1 MSLVGKK
8 VGPYKVLA
16 QIGSGGMAVVY
27 KAEQPSLGRLVAIK
41 ELRTE
46 LANDESIIA
55 RFEREALA
63 MAALGHQNI
72 AHVYDFIQRASSM
85 YIVMEYVEGIDLYT
99 LLKRTERLPGDIAA
113 IIALQAANALTYAHY
128 RGVIHRDLKPSNLM
142 LTKEG
147 DVKLMDFGIARDESQ
162 ADLTL
167 PGQAL
172 GTPAYMSPEQI
183 LGEKIDFRSDI
194 FSFGIVMYQML
205 TGQKPFVEDET
216 IGVMHRIINK
226 PYRPPR
232 SVVPDV
238 PYRLQRIVK
247 RCMQKR
253 PEDRYQDTEDLRHV
267 LEAYV
272 SRRVR
277 LNPSGRLL
285 LYMRNR
291 ELVTDDEAMTYVRQD
306 DLESVEIVTEDAA
319 VLSGWGVVFKP
330 VLLANLALFLILA
343 LWTTGIELFH
353 PASSYGYL
361 KVNVQPWAEVWVDG
375 ELHDT
380 TPFAA
385 PIALSPGKHQI
396 ELKNTRLK
404 KSVTRLVEVAAG
416 ENKKLDVDLTR

>member
-1 MSLVGKK
+1 
-8 VGPYKVLA
+8 LA

-55 RFEREALA
+55 RFEREAMA

-72 AHVYDFIQRASSM
+72 AHVYDFVQRASSM

-99 LLKRTERLPGDIAA
+99 LLKRTERLPADIAA
-113 IIALQAANALTYAHY
+113 IVSLQAANALTYAHY

-142 LTKEG
+142 ITKEG
-147 DVKLMDFGIARDESQ
+147 DLKLMDFGIARDESQ

-205 TGQKPFVEDET
+205 TGLKPFVEDET

-232 SVVPDV
+232 SVYPDI
-238 PYRLQRIVK
+238 PWRLQRIVK

-253 PEDRYQDTEDLRHV
+253 PDDRFQDTEDLRHA
-267 LEAYV
+267 LEGYV
-272 SRRVR
+272 SKRVR

-285 LYMRNR
+285 LYLRNR
-291 ELVTDDEAMTYVRQD
+291 ELISDDEAMTFVRRE
-306 DLESVEIVTEDAA
+306 DLESVEIVTADSGA
-319 VLSGWGVVFKP
+319 VNGWSVVFKP
-330 VLLANLALFLILA
+330 ALIANLIILVFMMA
-343 LWTTGIELFH
+343 WIAGVELLH
-353 PASSYGYL
+353 PAAHYGYL
-361 KVNVQPWAEVWVDG
+361 RVNAHPWAEVWVDG
-375 ELHDT
+375 ALHDT

-385 PIALSPGKHQI
+385 PIPLPPGKHTI
-396 ELKNTRLK
+396 EFKNNRIG
-404 KSVTRLVEVAAG
+404 KSITRLVDVAEG
-416 ENKKLDVDLTR
+416 QSQKLDVDLSR